1 MSEKKERTENGSK
14 REKKSVPVSPPLPP
28 SIASST
34 HRPSICAPFFFFLL
48 GLLSRGDLDVLG
60 LLCED
65 ELDVA
70 GVAHVGCNDD

>member
-1 MSEKKERTENGSK
+1 M
-14 REKKSVPVSPPLPP
+14 LP
-28 SIASST
+28 
-34 HRPSICAPFFFFLL
+34 FLLFVFLL

-70 GVAHVGCNDD
+70 GVAHVGYGSKGKKKGII

>member
-1 MSEKKERTENGSK
+1 MSSCLSLPHLHLQRSLLQLTVPL
-14 REKKSVPVSPPLPP
+14 SVLRLL
-28 SIASST
+28 SI
-34 HRPSICAPFFFFLL
+34 FFLL

-70 GVAHVGCNDD
+70 GVAHVGCKVNKMSV

>member
-1 MSEKKERTENGSK
+1 MKRRALKIKAKEK
-14 REKKSVPVSPPLPP
+14 KKSVPVSPPLPP